1 MQIKSIFLSIMFSLS
16 AVFMETLCC
25 SGQET
30 KSYTLWQL
38 PPRTHTQNMAY
49 VVRTHDGKVIVIDGG
64 NAGDAEYLKG
74 FLAPLGNNV
83 DAWFISHPH
92 PDHVDALTVILNDLG
107 QLEIDKIYGS
117 MPSLDWVAE
126 HEPKPASH
134 ITTVRN
140 FYQAVKKQAQTVH
153 ELQLGQTLQFG
164 GLQIQVLGIKNPE
177 ITENAINNSSI
188 VLRFSDKHKSVLF
201 TGDLGVQAGQKLMK
215 TKYAAQL
222 KSDYVQMAHH
232 GQAGVDRDFYEAVA
246 AKACLW
252 PTPVWLWNNDKGTGK
267 GSGPWSTLTVRQW
280 MDELGIKKHY
290 VSAYGIS
297 VIE

>member
-1 MQIKSIFLSIMFSLS
+1 MRIESFFLSILFTLS
-16 AVFMETLCC
+16 AVFLETLCC

-38 PPRTHTQNMAY
+38 PPRTSTQNMAY
-49 VVRTHDGKVIVIDGG
+49 VVRTGDGKVIVIDGG

-74 FLAPLGNNV
+74 FLAPLGNHV

-92 PDHVDALTVILNDLG
+92 PDHVDALTAILNNLG
-107 QLEIDKIYGS
+107 QLKINNIYGS
-117 MPSLDWVAE
+117 MPSLDWVAKYE
-126 HEPKPASH
+126 AKPTSH
-134 ITTVRN
+134 LTTVKN
-140 FYQAVKKQAQTVH
+140 FYQAVRKRDKTIH
-153 ELQLGQTLQFG
+153 ELQLGQILQFG
-164 GLQIQVLGIKNPE
+164 DLKIQVLGIKNPE
-177 ITENAINNSSI
+177 ITANAINNSSI
-188 VLRFSDKHKSVLF
+188 VLRFGDRYKSVLF

-215 TKYAAQL
+215 TKYAGQL

-232 GQAGVDRDFYEAVA
+232 GQAGVDRNFYAAVE

-252 PTPVWLWNNDKGTGK
+252 PTPIWLWNNDKGTGK
-267 GSGPWSTLTVRQW
+267 GSGPWGTLTVRQW

-297 VIE
+297 IIE

>member
-1 MQIKSIFLSIMFSLS
+1 MQIKSFFLSIMFSLS
-16 AVFMETLCC
+16 AIFLETLCC

-38 PPRTHTQNMAY
+38 PPQTHTQNMAY
-49 VVRTHDGKVIVIDGG
+49 VIRTDDGKVIVVDGG

-74 FLAPLGNNV
+74 FLVPLGNHV

-92 PDHVDALTVILNDLG
+92 PDHVDALTDILNNLG
-107 QLEIDKIYGS
+107 QLKIDKIYGS
-117 MPSLDWVAE
+117 MPSLTWVAK
-126 HEPKPASH
+126 HESKPIAH

-140 FYQAVKKQAQTVH
+140 FYQAVKKQAQTIH
-153 ELQLGQTLQFG
+153 ELKLGQTLQFG
-164 GLQIQVLGIKNPE
+164 NLQIQVLGIKNPE
-177 ITENAINNSSI
+177 ITGNAINNSSI
-188 VLRFSDKHKSVLF
+188 VLRFSDEHKSVLF

-215 TKYAAQL
+215 SKYAAQL